1 MILLFRNCQHFL
13 LSTKSSLWPWRLFIM
28 WPSNY
33 LFSFLSLSLSL
44 TFLFA
49 EDIPPKTEV
58 MLFVMFTQLFS
69 ILSVSHVFLSILTAL
84 YVLKSYPYFKAYF
97 KSCTLRETFSSS
109 PNQMW
114 HHSPLWH
121 FFYGSSLI
129 CLGWNVSCICMPTS
143 GKGRV
148 VIKK

>member
-69 ILSVSHVFLSILTAL
+69 ILSVFHVFLSILTASAL
-84 YVLKSYPYFKAYF
+84 YMYWNLIHISRLISNPVLCVKP
-97 KSCTLRETFSSS
+97 S
-109 PNQMW
+109 PA
-114 HHSPLWH
+114 LLTRCDIILL
-121 FFYGSSLI
+121 YG
-129 CLGWNVSCICMPTS
+129 TS
-143 GKGRV
+143 FMAV
-148 VIKK
+148 V